1 MRELSLNI
9 LDITM
14 NSVKAEATEIIIEL
28 TENKTDLVF
37 RITDNG
43 RGMTKE
49 FQKTVTD
56 PFTTSRKTRKVG
68 LGLPFLK
75 LAAEQTG
82 GSLTVSSKTKEES
95 ADGSHGTVIEARFD
109 KTSIDFTPLGDITST
124 LVTLIQGSPEI
135 DFVYI
140 HKVDETSIKL
150 DTRELVEILGDRSML
165 ASAEV
170 LMWITESLNE
180 QYESIGYIKY

>member
-9 LDITM
+9 LDISM
-14 NSVKAEATEIIIEL
+14 NSVKAGATEILIEL
-28 TENKTDLVF
+28 IENETDLVF
-37 RITDNG
+37 KIVDNG
-43 RGMTKE
+43 KGMTKE

-82 GSLTVSSKTKEES
+82 GGLTISSKTKDES
-95 ADGSHGTVIEARFD
+95 TDGSHGTEVVASFK

-124 LVTLIQGSPEI
+124 IVTLVQGSPEI
-135 DFVYI
+135 DFVYH
-140 HKVDETSIKL
+140 HKVGETSIKL
-150 DTRELVEILGDRSML
+150 DTKELVEVLGDRSML
-165 ASAEV
+165 TAPEV
-170 LMWITESLNE
+170 LMWISESLNE
-180 QYESIGYIKY
+180 QYDSIGYIKY

>member
-14 NSVKAEATEIIIEL
+14 NSVKAGATEIIIEL
-28 TENKTDLVF
+28 TENKTDFVF
-37 RITDNG
+37 RIIDNG
-43 RGMTKE
+43 KGMTKE
-49 FQKTVTD
+49 FLKNVTD

-82 GSLTVSSKTKEES
+82 GSLKINSKTKEES
-95 ADGSHGTVIEARFD
+95 EDGSHGTEVVAKFN

-124 LVTLIQGSPEI
+124 IVTLIQGSPEI
-135 DFVYI
+135 DFIYI
-140 HKVDETSIKL
+140 HKIDETSIKL
-150 DTRELVEILGDRSML
+150 DTKELVEVLGDRSML
-165 ASAEV
+165 VNAEV
-170 LMWITESLNE
+170 LMWITDNLNE
-180 QYESIGYIKY
+180 QYDSIGYIKY